1 MSQADLALLQAELTD
16 RLSGLERRVRW
27 IAVLRGIGVLAVAVA
42 STIAAGLLLDLLWD
56 LPVPVRT
63 GLLATVGVVA
73 LVAAWRG
80 LLRPVLRHA
89 DATEFAALVESAPG
103 LQERLSST
111 VELNNPY
118 TPEREKGSALM
129 RELLMQ
135 QTRQA
140 FARVDV
146 GDAAKADG
154 AGRWSIAGLCAVSAL
169 LLPFLF
175 FEGYGLL
182 LTRFFAPWENLD
194 RASNLYF
201 EVEQGD
207 RTVAR
212 GTDVELA
219 AAPRWRFSQEDRP
232 LDVWLEWR
240 TSVDETDRRRM
251 SWEEQ
256 RGAYV
261 AVMPHVFQPF
271 DFHVAAGNARSR
283 TYHVNVVEAPALAA
297 LSVSVEPPAYTGR
310 PVQQIDGAVGDIAVL
325 AGSRL
330 TFDMKFN
337 KPVAAGEFLWTPEA
351 RAEDEKAAAQTVAQP
366 VELAGDRAGGR
377 YVLAATEGGRFSFR
391 LTDEHAL
398 HNENEPL
405 RRLRVTA
412 DEPPEIEY
420 ADQRGD
426 LQARPDDLLRIQVTA
441 SDDIGLAALEL
452 HYEVLAGG
460 EGTGLL
466 ECDPALLGGTAL
478 DYVFPFDL
486 KPLGLADGAMVAI
499 RARAAD
505 ERPDPAPNEAWTE
518 RRLITIS
525 DQADPYNAREVAERQ
540 QQLLEA
546 IREIRQEVLADREQ
560 VEDVRANAQEQQR
573 KNQPFDRNDEL
584 SALARPERALTERLN
599 QLAALFELHPL
610 YANIA
615 NETREIGRQNLTEAA
630 QHLEQAEPAPV
641 ADKPAELQQAGE
653 KLQAAA
659 DRLQQ
664 LEGDF
669 EQLAQLEQDLLELQR
684 LADRTER
691 LANDVAALDEQRAET
706 SGGVDPAAQNA
717 DGRRPAAASG
727 RATASENEHQD
738 LTSDLNDLLNQRPE
752 LLDAAFQNQLDRLAE
767 LARRAGQIA
776 DREER
781 LADALDQ
788 EAMQHGETLQPLA
801 NRQQELAEQA
811 EQLASRPE
819 LAAAQPADPL
829 DVEELRQALEQLQ
842 AGNSEEAARLQE
854 NAARALERLAEEL
867 RRNAELPSDPQA
879 VARELADRQQALREE
894 MERSFSR
901 DPDSFSRDPQG
912 SAPPDNAVPPND
924 PQDNAP
930 NAEQPA
936 NREPASRQELAAA
949 EAAIQAAAAQLPTP
963 PSLRDQQRQAVEQA
977 AETLRKLNEEQP
989 QEALAAAERT
999 QQALEQL
1006 AQQFPSEEERLQQ
1019 AAQEVERLQQQQRDV
1034 AQQAAE
1040 TAAAAAERPAEETAE
1055 RLEQL
1060 AQRQQQIAQEAARLD
1075 TPGREPQRNQAA
1087 QAAAQAQQQLTPE
1100 NLPQSG
1106 ESQQESQQALA
1117 DLQRALRNEP
1127 TAGEQVAQM
1136 QAEQEQIQG
1145 AAHQAA
1151 RFQNQQDLAAQ
1162 AEAQR
1167 QLAEQVAQ
1175 LDVPAHQD
1183 EQSAAQQAA
1192 QAAAEALQQSSQ
1204 DPSQSEQAMAAL
1216 EQSQQALGELAES
1229 VTPQAAP
1236 PQVAQNAGQ
1245 PQEGA
1250 DPNGEAP
1257 ANAQAPMGEHPAAMA
1272 QNPSAQ
1278 QNQELAQAAAE
1289 LAQQQRALAQ
1299 QSAAQ
1304 QPANNAESA
1313 QGEPPMGEQPGD
1325 AEAAQAATEA
1335 LQRQS
1340 ELAQQAAALAL
1351 ETAQQSG
1358 AQSPATQQARQ
1369 FAQEAA
1375 QAAEQALSGQLSQ
1388 AAETANQAA
1397 ESAQQSSEELAS
1409 PSDGASPPQPQLAQ
1423 RAEELAQQQSEN
1435 SQQLAQAAQSP
1446 AARQAAQQ
1454 RSQQQLAQA
1463 TAQMER
1469 ELQDI
1474 AEQLS
1479 AAPLSRQEQARQ
1491 ASQSQQA
1498 SQQAQS
1504 SMQSSTQ
1511 QQQQGNFQQAS
1522 QSARQAAEELR
1533 QTVQQATSAQPSPE
1547 GQPSPVPGEVG
1558 QQVTN
1563 AARQLQQAGEQLAQN
1578 QAGRQPSPE
1587 GQPGENG
1594 ELAQGEGDEAS
1605 RGAPEPGEG
1614 EGEMQADASQQ
1625 QPGEMQ
1631 PGQNGSPNPSA
1642 AQSLQEAAAALQQ
1655 AARQLQPSSQQS
1667 MPQLSQDSSQQGR
1680 AMHPPPNSQ
1689 ASNNPGSDSSPGIN
1703 LTDLE
1708 LHLQELSTRNW
1719 GELSG
1724 TLKTELQNTSRKR
1737 PEGDY
1742 ARLIKLYF
1750 EDISK
1755 RQAPEVPQG
1764 SE

>member
-1 MSQADLALLQAELTD
+1 MSQADLALLQTELTD

-27 IAVLRGIGVLAVAVA
+27 IAVIRGIGVLAVAVA
-42 STIAAGLLLDLLWD
+42 ATIATGLVVDLLWD
-56 LPVPVRT
+56 LPVTVRT
-63 GLLATVGVVA
+63 GLLAAVGLVA
-73 LVAAWRG
+73 LFTAWRM

-89 DATEFAALVESAPG
+89 DTSEFAALVESAHPE

-111 VELNNPY
+111 VELSNPFV
-118 TPEREKGSALM
+118 PEREKGSALM

-140 FARVDV
+140 VSRVDV

-154 AGRWSIAGLCAVSAL
+154 AGRWGVAGLFAVAAL
-169 LLPFLF
+169 LVPFLF

-182 LTRFFAPWENLD
+182 LTRFFAPWQNLD

-212 GTDVELA
+212 GSDVELA
-219 AAPRWRFSQEDRP
+219 AVPRWRFKQEDRP

-240 TSVDETDRRRM
+240 TAVDESDRRRM
-251 SWEEQ
+251 TWDEQ
-256 RGAYV
+256 RGSYI

-271 DFHVAAGNARSR
+271 DFHVAAENARSR

-297 LSVSVEPPAYTGR
+297 LAVTVEPPAYTGH
-310 PVQQIDGAVGDIAVL
+310 PVQRIDGAVGEIVAL

-330 TFDMKFN
+330 TFDMQFN
-337 KPVAAGEFLWTPEA
+337 KPVAAAEFLWTPEA
-351 RAEDEKAAAQTVAQP
+351 GDADAKEAPATVQHP
-366 VELAGDRAGGR
+366 VELAGDRAGAR
-377 YVLAATEGGRFSFR
+377 YMLTAVEGGRFSFR
-391 LTDEHAL
+391 LTDEHSL
-398 HNENEPL
+398 HNANEPF

-412 DEPPEIEY
+412 DAAPQIAY
-420 ADQRGD
+420 ADQRD
-426 LQARPDDLLRIQVTA
+426 EMQARPDDLIRVPVTA
-441 SDDIGLAALEL
+441 SDDFGLAALEL
-452 HYEVLAGG
+452 HYEIIAGG

-466 ECDPALLGGTAL
+466 ECDPALLGGTEL
-478 DYVFPFDL
+478 DHVFPFDL
-486 KPLGLADGAMVAI
+486 KPLGVADGGLVAI

-505 ERPDPAPNEAWTE
+505 ERPDPGPNESWTE
-518 RRLITIS
+518 RRLITIA
-525 DQADPYNAREVAERQ
+525 DEADPYNAREIAERQ
-540 QQLLEA
+540 QQLLEE
-546 IREIRQEVLADREQ
+546 IRAIRQEVVADCEQ
-560 VEDVRANAQEQQR
+560 VEDLRANAEQMQQQ
-573 KNQPFDRNDEL
+573 NQPFARNEEL
-584 SALARPERALTERLN
+584 SPLAQSERELTERLD

-615 NETREIGRQNLTEAA
+615 EETREIGEQNLTEAA
-630 QHLEQAEPAPV
+630 QHLEQAEPAAV

-659 DRLQQ
+659 DRLQE

-691 LANDVAALDEQRAET
+691 LANDVAALDEQRDAANEANANNAQVPQPQQQQIAAE
-706 SGGVDPAAQNA
+706 QE
-717 DGRRPAAASG
+717 RLQ
-727 RATASENEHQD
+727 NEHQD
-738 LTSDLNDLLNQRPE
+738 LTSDLNELLNHRPE

-767 LARRAGQIA
+767 LARQAGQIA
-776 DREER
+776 DREDR
-781 LADALDQ
+781 LAEALEQ
-788 EAMQHGETLQPLA
+788 EAMEHGESLQPLA
-801 NRQQELAEQA
+801 NRQQELTEQA

-819 LAAAQPADPL
+819 MAAAQPADPL

-854 NAARALERLAEEL
+854 NAARAMERLAEEL
-867 RRNAELPSDPQA
+867 RKNAELPSDPQA
-879 VARELADRQQALREE
+879 AARELAERQQALRQE
-894 MERSFSR
+894 MEQALN
-901 DPDSFSRDPQG
+901 RDPQESEPG
-912 SAPPDNAVPPND
+912 AEPN
-924 PQDNAP
+924 Q
-930 NAEQPA
+930 EE
-936 NREPASRQELAAA
+936 EPASPQELAAA
-949 EAAIQAAAAQLPTP
+949 EAAIQAATAQLPTP
-963 PSLRDQQRQAVEQA
+963 PSLRNQQQQAVDQA
-977 AETLRKLNEEQP
+977 DETLRKLNEDQP

-1019 AAQEVERLQQQQRDV
+1019 AVQEVERLQQQQREV

-1040 TAAAAAERPAEETAE
+1040 TEAGAAERPAEETAQ

-1060 AQRQQQIAQEAARLD
+1060 AQRQQQIAQDAARLD
-1075 TPGREPQRNQAA
+1075 APGHEMQRNEAA
-1087 QAAAQAQQQLTPE
+1087 QAAAEAQRQLSSE
-1100 NLPQSG
+1100 NLPQAG
-1106 ESQQESQQALA
+1106 EAQRESQQALA
-1117 DLQRALRNEP
+1117 DLERALRNEP

-1175 LDVPAHQD
+1175 LDVPAHQ
-1183 EQSAAQQAA
+1183 EQQSAAQEAA
-1192 QAAAEALQQSSQ
+1192 QAAAEALNQSAQ
-1204 DPSQSEQAMAAL
+1204 DPTQSEQAMAAL
-1216 EQSQQALGELAES
+1216 EQSQQALGQLAES
-1229 VTPQAAP
+1229 VTPENAQ

-1245 PQEGA
+1245 PPEGSE
-1250 DPNGEAP
+1250 PNGEAP
-1257 ANAQAPMGEHPAAMA
+1257 ADAAPPMGEQPAAMA
-1272 QNPSAQ
+1272 EHPSAP
-1278 QNQELAQAAAE
+1278 QNRELAQAAAE
-1289 LAQQQRALAQ
+1289 LAQQQRELAQ
-1299 QSAAQ
+1299 QSAGQ
-1304 QPANNAESA
+1304 PPANNAEAA
-1313 QGEPPMGEQPGD
+1313 QAEPPMGEQPGD

-1358 AQSPATQQARQ
+1358 AESAATEQARE
-1369 FAQEAA
+1369 FAEQAA
-1375 QAAEQALSGQLSQ
+1375 QAAEQAMSGQLAQ

-1397 ESAQQSSEELAS
+1397 ESAQESSAELAS
-1409 PSDGASPPQPQLAQ
+1409 PSDGNSPAQPQLAQ

-1435 SQQLAQAAQSP
+1435 AQQLAQAAQSP
-1446 AARQAAQQ
+1446 PARQAAQQ

-1479 AAPLSRQEQARQ
+1479 SAPLSREEQAQQ

-1498 SQQAQS
+1498 SQQAQT
-1504 SMQSSTQ
+1504 SMQSAASQ
-1511 QQQQGNFQQAS
+1511 QQQRNFQQAS
-1522 QSARQAAEELR
+1522 QSARQAAEALR
-1533 QTVQQATSAQPSPE
+1533 QTAQQATSAQPSPE

-1558 QQVTN
+1558 QQVTD

-1578 QAGRQPSPE
+1578 QPGQLPSPE

-1605 RGAPEPGEG
+1605 RGAAE
-1614 EGEMQADASQQ
+1614 EGEMQSDASQQ

-1631 PGQNGSPNPSA
+1631 PGENGSPMNPSA

-1655 AARQLQPSSQQS
+1655 AARQLQPSPQQRMS
-1667 MPQLSQDSSQQGR
+1667 QLSQNASQQGR
-1680 AMHPPPNSQ
+1680 AGQPPPNSE
-1689 ASNNPGSDSSPGIN
+1689 AANNPGSDSSPGVN

-1750 EDISK
+1750 EDISR
-1755 RQAPEVPQG
+1755 RQAPEVPAAPTK
-1764 SE
+1764 E